1 VLFEPGEDGWHGAA
15 AARFMTHIAMLEV
28 DDDCK
33 PATWGD
39 HVTDEEYG
47 APPGIHD

>member
-1 VLFEPGEDGWHGAA
+1 
-15 AARFMTHIAMLEV
+15 MLEV
-28 DDDCK
+28 DDEGN

-47 APPGIHD
+47 AAPPIEA

>member
-1 VLFEPGEDGWHGAA
+1 
-15 AARFMTHIAMLEV
+15 MLQV
-28 DDDCK
+28 DDEGN

-47 APPGIHD
+47 AAPSLDD